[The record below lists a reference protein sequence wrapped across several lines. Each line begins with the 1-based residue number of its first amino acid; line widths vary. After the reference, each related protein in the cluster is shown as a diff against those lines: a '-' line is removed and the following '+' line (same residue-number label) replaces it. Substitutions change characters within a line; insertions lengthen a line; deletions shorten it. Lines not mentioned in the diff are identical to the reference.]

1 MQYKILRLYFLNRY
15 ANELR
20 YALIYATFVKPIRM
34 QISPQDFQIRHQ
46 IKIMDPRE
54 SFDIQLR
61 ERLEKIA
68 TESIIRD
75 GKKIKGK

>member
-1 MQYKILRLYFLNRY
+1 
-15 ANELR
+15 
-20 YALIYATFVKPIRM
+20 M
-34 QISPQDFQIRHQ
+34 QIFPQDFQIRHQ
-46 IKIMDPRE
+46 IKITDSRE

-68 TESIIRD
+68 SESIISD